1 MRQGR
6 TASAAAGRKRKI
18 EVVTISSLAIPLY
31 NVDRHGHIMIP
42 FQFEMVSKEEQA
54 ETTAF
59 YQFLAESRQEFFER
73 KP

>member
-1 MRQGR
+1 
-6 TASAAAGRKRKI
+6 
-18 EVVTISSLAIPLY
+18 VTISSLAIPLY